1 MIWYAGAI
9 LILLFAL
16 IFKLSLLAYAMYALL
31 AVLLVSRWLT
41 RSWAASLSAKR
52 QVDKL
57 EAEVGET
64 ISVELTIENQGKQIG
79 RARV

>member
-16 IFKLSLLAYAMYALL
+16 IFKLGLLAYAMYALL
-31 AVLLVSRWLT
+31 GVLLVSRWLT

-52 QVDKL
+52 NR
-57 EAEVGET
+57 G
-64 ISVELTIENQGKQIG
+64 
-79 RARV
+79 